1 MKDIV
6 IFAGSIGNTYSI
18 VKSVT
23 KRIKTR
29 ILIVFVNE
37 NTHLFLDIIDW
48 YMIPKIG
55 KLILLKLFKRK

>member
-37 NTHLFLDIIDW
+37 KYASFLDIIDW

-55 KLILLKLFKRK
+55 N